1 MKQLIAA
8 CLFVFLSLNAAVVK
22 AQMVVSDPAI
32 LAQNVTKVV
41 NQGKQI
47 YQQAQE
53 IQNQITQIQLMRR
66 DLESLTSG
74 DWATLQESFRRL
86 DALYA
91 QAEQLSMNW
100 ASVASEYDQMYQSY
114 DPSRHGPED
123 YDAFRDRWQTQ
134 TDQAIR
140 SAMVS
145 HGVVEEFEGR
155 NASLESLLDASDSA
169 QGTLAAL
176 QAGNQMAAIL
186 SRQMMELN
194 EVIVADSR
202 ARLSYLREEQA
213 RREAG
218 EARARD
224 RMMRDYG
231 GNRPD
236 VQISDS
242 LPRFG

>member
-1 MKQLIAA
+1 MKRAIGTLLI
-8 CLFVFLSLNAAVVK
+8 LMVFVMSTPVK
-22 AQMVVSDPAI
+22 AQMVVSDPTNF
-32 LAQNVTKVV
+32 AQNAMTAA
-41 NQGKQI
+41 GQI
-47 YQQAQE
+47 EQVRQQIQE
-53 IQNQITQIQLMRR
+53 IQNQIQQIALMKQN
-66 DLESLTSG
+66 LERLTSG
-74 DWATLQESFRRL
+74 DWAMIQESFRRL
-86 DALYA
+86 ESLYE
-91 QAEQLSMNW
+91 QANQISMTW
-100 ASVASEYDQMYQSY
+100 GSVASEYDQVYQSY
-114 DPSRHGPED
+114 DPNQHGPGD
-123 YDAFRDRWQTQ
+123 YEAFRERWQAQ
-134 TDQAIR
+134 TNQAIR

-145 HGVVEEFEGR
+145 HGVVGEFER
-155 NASLESLLDASDSA
+155 RAASLDRLLGASDSA

-186 SRQMMELN
+186 SRQMMELS
-194 EVIVADSR
+194 EVIAADSR

-242 LPRFG
+242 LPRLR